1 MSLRIL
7 RTYIPL
13 TAFLSIFFCATIE
26 IGYGQHT
33 FLTEH
38 NRSMIRGVDNRGYII
53 LDTLRILTD
62 FLTNRDVKEL
72 NGLTIPKRKK
82 ALIRHVKQ
90 TSETLEEHVYDKVI
104 MNDTIRNILLK
115 LEYMKASLLKKAED
129 NASPFPSLE
138 ERIEMGRNS
147 RKSKTIFR
155 YDISLEDNSIDPISL
170 FWSPVDIKAHK
181 QFKKLAK
188 SKKIKASK
196 HMVVL
201 FEELSNSG
209 SAPKIRTLDLDFDN
223 EWSLK
228 WGDEVHTD
236 VVGSRIFAAL
246 GYDVDHPYFFD
257 KKGVTL
263 VFDNTKEIKSWQQVQ
278 DSLFRIYGV
287 SVEPFVYK
295 QGKVTTEM
303 ANSNEKLSQ
312 YVGYEFVQFVKCALE
327 ARPDRVKR
335 LGSFLPDTMCNS
347 KRRELRGA
355 ILAHAFI
362 GNWDTREQNTLL
374 TNVHEGSYVY
384 HTSAVFSDLGSSFGV
399 KLNVYPID
407 FKVGLVNHF
416 DWEAVVRKRNR
427 ICLKNKVN
435 AIPDAYRLASYSDLE
450 WMAIKIVALD
460 STSLRKLI
468 VKAGWPK
475 PIEELYFH
483 KLASRRASIG
493 KAFEL
498 DDPHPILFNKKL
510 TIRENG
516 ITIIKKGKLNHDY
529 DRKLHPESFLSSK
542 GRKRNYGN

>member
-1 MSLRIL
+1 MNLQIP
-7 RTYIPL
+7 RTYFIL
-13 TAFLSIFFCATIE
+13 TAFLSVFFCTTSE
-26 IGYGQHT
+26 IGYGQHE

-38 NRSMIRGVDNRGYII
+38 NGNMIRGVDKKGYLI
-53 LDTLRILTD
+53 LDTLRSLTD
-62 FLTNRDVKEL
+62 FLTNRDIKEC
-72 NGLTIPKRKK
+72 NGWIIPKRKK

-90 TSETLEEHVYDKVI
+90 TSEILEEQVYDHIIV
-104 MNDTIRNILLK
+104 NDTIRDLLLK
-115 LEYMKASLLKKAED
+115 LEYIKASFLKKAAY
-129 NASPFPSLE
+129 NSSPFPSLQ

-147 RKSKTIFR
+147 RKSRKVFR
-155 YDISLEDNSIDPISL
+155 YDVSREGNPIDPKSIY
-170 FWSPVDIKAHK
+170 WTPVAIKPHK

-188 SKKIKASK
+188 SKKIKPYK
-196 HMVVL
+196 DMVVL

-257 KKGVTL
+257 KQEVTL
-263 VFDNTKEIKSWQQVQ
+263 IFDNTKEIKSWRQVQ

-287 SVEPFVYK
+287 SLKPFVYE
-295 QGKVTTEM
+295 QGMVTKEM
-303 ANSNEKLSQ
+303 ADSNLQLRQ
-312 YVGYEFVQFVKCALE
+312 YIGHEYVQFVKCALE

-335 LGSFLPDTMCNS
+335 LGSFLPDTLGNA
-347 KRRELRGA
+347 KRLELRGA
-355 ILAHAFI
+355 LLAHTFI

-374 TNVHEGSYVY
+374 TNVHEGAYVY

-427 ICLKNKVN
+427 IYLKNKVN
-435 AIPDAYRLASYSDLE
+435 AILDPYRTANYSDLE
-450 WMAIKIVALD
+450 WMANKIVALD
-460 STSLRKLI
+460 STSLRKCV

-475 PIEELYFH
+475 PLEELYFH
-483 KLASRRASIG
+483 KLASRRASIA

-498 DDPHPILFNKKL
+498 DDPHPISFNKKL
-510 TIRENG
+510 SIKENG
-516 ITIIKKGKLNHDY
+516 RTIVRKGKLRNDY
-529 DRKLHPESFLSSK
+529 DRKLHPESFISTK